1 MNLYTYFARGRRR
14 PAVLVAIGGLA
25 VQAACGWGPA
35 AGGSQPAPR
44 PKAPGNAM
52 PGMKMPGGSGAAPR
66 GAPVAANAVSIKSF
80 AFGPASV
87 SVKVGTTVTWTNQD
101 EEPHTVTAD
110 GGAFRSST
118 LASGKTF
125 RFTFTK
131 PGSYPYSCTIH
142 PFMRGTVV
150 VRP

>member
-1 MNLYTYFARGRRR
+1 MNLYTYFARGRRGA
-14 PAVLVAIGGLA
+14 AVLVAIGGLA
-25 VQAACGWGPA
+25 LQAACGWGPA
-35 AGGSQPAPR
+35 SGGAQPAPQ
-44 PKAPGNAM
+44 PKAPGNSM
-52 PGMKMPGGSGAAPR
+52 PGMKMGSGAAPH

-110 GGAFRSST
+110 GGAFRSPT
-118 LASGKTF
+118 LGSGKTF

-150 VRP
+150 VQK